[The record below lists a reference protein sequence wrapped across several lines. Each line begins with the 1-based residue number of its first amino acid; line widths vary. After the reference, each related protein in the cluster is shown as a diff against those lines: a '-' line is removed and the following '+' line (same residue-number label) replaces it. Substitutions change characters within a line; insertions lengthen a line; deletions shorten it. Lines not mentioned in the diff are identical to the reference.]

1 MKLGVVGSRQNIPR
15 EKVYQILDGIHQTFY
30 IEVIISGGADGV
42 DSFAG
47 EWASQHKIK
56 LLVIDPQWHK
66 FGKSAGAR
74 RNQEIVNASDKI
86 LILWDGKSRG
96 TKITLNMARKAKKP
110 LQLFVISKDS
120 IN

>member
-1 MKLGVVGSRQNIPR
+1 MKLGVVGSRSNISR
-15 EKVYQILDGIHQTFY
+15 EKVNRILDGINETFF

-42 DSFAG
+42 DAFAG
-47 EWASQHKIK
+47 AWATQKKIK
-56 LLVIDPQWHK
+56 LLEIYPNWHK

-86 LILWDGKSRG
+86 VILWDGKSRG

-110 LQLFVISKDS
+110 LQLFILK
-120 IN
+120 NEQ